1 MANTERK
8 RRLDAQK
15 ELDKVV
21 SGQYLELR
29 FPELFQ
35 LNDTGKKTQDAGDD
49 TSSTTSTLDE
59 GTCNLNLLVLLVNNV
74 YDWVTGPLC

>member
-15 ELDKVV
+15 KLDKVI
-21 SGQYLELR
+21 SGQYLERR
-29 FPELFQ
+29 FPELLQ
-35 LNDTGKKTQDAGDD
+35 LNDTGKNFHDFGDD

-59 GTCNLNLLVLLVNNV
+59 GTCNLNLLVLSVNN
-74 YDWVTGPLC
+74 YF